1 MPIDYIS
8 LQQRLELDR
17 MEAELR
23 RMQNP
28 SPVVPALLGG
38 LIGFWLGRKTAKWP
52 AL

>member
-8 LQQRLELDR
+8 LQRQLELNR

-28 SPVVPALLGG
+28 SPVVPALVGVV
-38 LIGFWLGRKTAKWP
+38 IGFWLGRKTAK
-52 AL
+52 